1 MVHGRVLWD
10 GRGVRPGRDLR
21 PDAVARTGGRVP
33 IRRQRAVSGRH
44 PVGDDG
50 VQRAQEH
57 FLLEPITHESPECEG
72 QKTKSTASE
81 GTVKD
86 RGSEKG
92 GYRLWDCRA
101 ESLLLDGHANRSAPH
116 SRA

>member
-10 GRGVRPGRDLR
+10 GRGLRPCLDLR
-21 PDAVARTGGRVP
+21 PDAVVRTGRRVR

-81 GTVKD
+81 GTVRRIFPLFVD
-86 RGSEKG
+86 ENFAVT
-92 GYRLWDCRA
+92 Y
-101 ESLLLDGHANRSAPH
+101 
-116 SRA
+116 